1 MIANKKLS
9 DGVNQYEAWKN
20 HIYAIIENLE
30 GWLEDNEL
38 FSEEAWNTLA
48 RCFNKLE
55 SDRITVAFVGE
66 FSRGKTELIN
76 ALFFADTGRRL
87 LPSDAGRTTMCP
99 TEILYDED
107 RAQAYIRLLP
117 IETRLTDHTLTEL
130 LKMPDE
136 WHEIPL
142 DPNDSASLENSFR
155 ELAQTLGV
163 KPDEARRYGLL
174 NEEVLH
180 PEGRQPKTIDIPK
193 WRHAII
199 SYPHALLKH
208 GLTIL
213 DTPGLNAIGTEPELT
228 LTMLPSAQAAIFV
241 LGADTGVTQTDL
253 DIWQHNLNGHEKN
266 RRNRLTVVLNKVDTL
281 WDDLRSPQ
289 EIEDSIKS
297 QILFTAR
304 TLGVSLSKIFPLS
317 AQKSLIGLVRKDQEL
332 IQRSG
337 IIELEDHLNHEV
349 TQSKQEIII
358 QDINSELVNL
368 LQETRSL
375 VQHRLTQEQS
385 QQHEMANIHEQSDAA
400 INNLLQQTQQEQ
412 EKYRLNAQALK
423 QFEQSVDQKARE
435 IQEVLDQKVFDQV
448 LSEAKTNMQESWTS
462 KGIQKAIAVFSEQLD
477 QFMDAIEHKV
487 TENRL
492 LIKNIY
498 QRFEKEHGIGVI
510 QPKGFSLQHHQ
521 KQLETIL
528 DEASAFSKGYRISLT
543 GQSQL
548 ARNFFATIGQKAKE
562 LFIDIQHEINH
573 WVHSSLQPLAFQI
586 EDHRDMLNRQVQ
598 DLKMATQSREV
609 LNDKLQ
615 ETGSRVE
622 QNHKQLAYI
631 DDIIEQINHF
641 RMSL

>member
-1 MIANKKLS
+1 VVANNKLS
-9 DGVNQYEAWKN
+9 DGVNRYEAWKN

-30 GWLEDNEL
+30 GWLEENEL

-99 TEILYDED
+99 TEILYDEN
-107 RAQAYIRLLP
+107 RGQAYIRLLP
-117 IETRLTDHTLTEL
+117 IETRLTEYTLTEL
-130 LKMPDE
+130 QKMPDE
-136 WHEIPL
+136 WHEIAL
-142 DPNDSASLENSFR
+142 DPNDSASLENSFK
-155 ELAQTLGV
+155 ELASTLQV
-163 KPDEARRYGLL
+163 KPEDARRYGLL
-174 NEEVLH
+174 NEDVLH
-180 PEGRQPKTIDIPK
+180 PEGRQPKYIDIPK

-199 SYPHALLKH
+199 SYPHPLLKH

-241 LGADTGVTQTDL
+241 LGADTGVSQTDL

-266 RRNRLTVVLNKVDTL
+266 RRSRLTVVLNKVDTL
-281 WDDLRSPQ
+281 WDDLRSDQ

-317 AQKSLIGLVRKDQEL
+317 AQKSLTGLVRKDHAL
-332 IQRSG
+332 IERSG

-349 TQSKQEIII
+349 SQSKKEIII
-358 QDINSELVNL
+358 QDINAELVNL
-368 LQETRSL
+368 LEKTRGLVENRLGQE
-375 VQHRLTQEQS
+375 ES
-385 QQHEMANIHEQSDAA
+385 QKHEMSHIHAQSDAA
-400 INNLLQQTQQEQ
+400 INNLLEQTQQQ
-412 EKYRLNAQALK
+412 QDKYRLNSNALT
-423 QFEQSVDQKARE
+423 QFEHSVDQKARE
-435 IQEVLDQKVFDQV
+435 LQQTLDQKVFDRA
-448 LSEAKTNMQESWTS
+448 LLEAKNTMEKSWTS
-462 KGIQKAIAVFSEQLD
+462 KGIQQAITVFSEQLN
-477 QFMDAIEHKV
+477 QYMNTIERKV
-487 TENRL
+487 AENRQ

-498 QRFEKEHGIGVI
+498 QRFEKDHGIGVI
-510 QPKGFSLQHHQ
+510 QPKAISLEQYQ
-521 KQLETIL
+521 KQLTTIL

-548 ARNFFATIGQKAKE
+548 AKNFFATIGQKAKE
-562 LFIDIQHEINH
+562 LFADIQREINH

-609 LNDKLQ
+609 LNQKLE
-615 ETGSRVE
+615 ETSARVE
-622 QNHKQLAYI
+622 KNHKQLVYI
-631 DDIIEQINHF
+631 NDTIKQVNHF
-641 RMSL
+641 RMGR

>member
-1 MIANKKLS
+1 VIANKKLS

-30 GWLEDNEL
+30 DWLEDNEL

>member
-1 MIANKKLS
+1 VLANKKLS

-30 GWLEDNEL
+30 GWLEQHEL

-55 SDRITVAFVGE
+55 RDRITVAFVGE

-76 ALFFADTGRRL
+76 ALFFSDTGRRL

-107 RAQAYIRLLP
+107 RAEAYIRLLP
-117 IETRLTDHTLTEL
+117 IETRLKEYTLTEL

-142 DPNDSASLENSFR
+142 DPNDSASLENNFR
-155 ELAQTLGV
+155 ELANTLQV

-174 NEEVLH
+174 NEDVLH

-199 SYPHALLKH
+199 SYPHSLLKH

-241 LGADTGVTQTDL
+241 LGADTSVSQTDL
-253 DIWQHNLNGHEKN
+253 DIWHHNLNGHEKS
-266 RRNRLTVVLNKVDTL
+266 RRSRLTVVLNKVDTL
-281 WDDLRSPQ
+281 WDDLRSPR

-317 AQKSLIGLVRKDQEL
+317 AQKSLIGLVRGDQQL
-332 IQRSG
+332 IKRSG
-337 IIELEDHLNHEV
+337 IIELEDHINHEV
-349 TQSKQEIII
+349 SQSKQEIII
-358 QDINSELVNL
+358 QDINAELVNL
-368 LQETRSL
+368 LEKTRSL
-375 VQHRLTQEQS
+375 VHNRLAQEQS
-385 QQHEMANIHEQSDAA
+385 QQHEMTDIHQQSDTA
-400 INNLLQQTQQEQ
+400 ISHLLEQTQQEQ
-412 EKYRLNAQALK
+412 DKFRLNSNALK
-423 QFEQSVDQKARE
+423 EFEHAVDQKARE
-435 IQEVLDQKVFDQV
+435 LQEVLDQKAFEQIINQ
-448 LSEAKTNMQESWTS
+448 AKNNMQQSWTS
-462 KGIQKAIAVFSEQLD
+462 KGIQQAIAIFSDQLK
-477 QFMDAIEHKV
+477 QYMDAIERKV
-487 TENRL
+487 TENRQ

-498 QRFEKEHGIGVI
+498 QRFEKDHGIGVI
-510 QPKGFSLQHHQ
+510 QPKAFSLQQHQ

-528 DEASAFSKGYRISLT
+528 DEAKAFGKGYRISLT

-548 ARNFFATIGQKAKE
+548 ARNFFATIGQKTKE
-562 LFIDIQHEINH
+562 LFADIQHEMNH
-573 WVHSSLQPLAFQI
+573 WVNSSLQPLAFQI

-609 LNDKLQ
+609 LQQKIN
-615 ETGSRVE
+615 ETSDRID
-622 QNHKQLAYI
+622 QNKHQLVYI
-631 DDIIEQINHF
+631 DDVINQV
-641 RMSL
+641 RSSI

>member
-1 MIANKKLS
+1 VIANKKLS

-30 GWLEDNEL
+30 DWLEDNEL

-385 QQHEMANIHEQSDAA
+385 QQHEMANIHEQSDTA

>member
-30 GWLEDNEL
+30 DWLEDNEL

>member
-1 MIANKKLS
+1 MEANKKLS

-20 HIYAIIENLE
+20 HIYAIIDNLE
-30 GWLEDNEL
+30 GWLEENEL

-55 SDRITVAFVGE
+55 TDRITVAFVGE

-76 ALFFADTGRRL
+76 ALFFSDTGRRL

-107 RAQAYIRLLP
+107 REEAYIRLLP
-117 IETRLTDHTLTEL
+117 IETRLKDLTLTEL
-130 LKMPDE
+130 QKMPDE

-142 DPNDSASLENSFR
+142 DPNDFSSLENSFR
-155 ELAQTLGV
+155 ELANTLQV
-163 KPDEARRYGLL
+163 KPDDARRYGLL

-180 PEGRQPKTIDIPK
+180 PEGRPPKYIDIPK

-241 LGADTGVTQTDL
+241 LGADTGVSQTDL
-253 DIWQHNLNGHEKN
+253 EIWQHNLNGHEKS
-266 RRNRLTVVLNKVDTL
+266 RRSRLTVVLNKVDTL
-281 WDDLRSPQ
+281 WDDLRSAQ

-317 AQKSLIGLVRKDQEL
+317 AQKSLIGLVRKDREL
-332 IQRSG
+332 IERSG
-337 IIELEDHLNHEV
+337 IIELEDHINHEV
-349 TQSKQEIII
+349 SQSKQEIII
-358 QDINSELVNL
+358 QDINAELVNL
-368 LQETRSL
+368 LEKTRSL
-375 VQHRLTQEQS
+375 VQNRLVMEES
-385 QQHEMANIHEQSDAA
+385 QQHEMTDIHEQSDAA
-400 INNLLQQTQQEQ
+400 INHLLEQTQQEQ
-412 EKYRLNAQALK
+412 DKYRLNANALK
-423 QFEQSVDQKARE
+423 QFEHSVDQKARE
-435 IQEVLDQKVFDQV
+435 LQETLDQKVFEQV
-448 LSEAKTNMQESWTS
+448 LDEAKTSMEESWTS
-462 KGIQKAIAVFSEQLD
+462 KGIQKAIAVFTEELNLYMESID
-477 QFMDAIEHKV
+477 RKV
-487 TENRL
+487 AENRQ

-498 QRFEKEHGIGVI
+498 QRFEKDHGIGVI
-510 QPKGFSLQHHQ
+510 QPKAFSLQQHQ
-521 KQLETIL
+521 QQLATIL

-548 ARNFFATIGQKAKE
+548 AKNFFATIGQKSKE

-573 WVHSSLQPLAFQI
+573 WVNSSLQPLAFQI

-609 LNDKLQ
+609 LNQKLA
-615 ETGSRVE
+615 ETNDRVE
-622 QNHKQLAYI
+622 QNNQQLLHI
-631 DDIIEQINHF
+631 DDVIRQINHF
-641 RMSL
+641 RTS